1 MFTNVHENV
10 HKMAYNDDQTRE
22 RVQRLIHLEG
32 LTQREFANRL
42 GRQPSNV
49 SQILN
54 NERNVPRGFIGD
66 IIKAFPNVS
75 KEWLVFGEGNVYED
89 KEEPTVHLP
98 LDTKPRLPRT
108 LSEGHLVDY
117 FEGPKR
123 VLCQEKQII
132 TQFPEYDFSLFLK
145 TDRMAPNYRRGDEI
159 FFKKTSII
167 EWGGDYLL
175 DTAEGPKFKKI
186 YPEKD
191 SIRCVSYN
199 TDVYPDFCIPRSMI
213 FGYYKCVGLL
223 RIL

>member
-1 MFTNVHENV
+1 
-10 HKMAYNDDQTRE
+10 MAYNDDQIRE

-32 LTQREFANRL
+32 LTQREFANML

-54 NERNVPRGFIGD
+54 HERNVPKNFVGD
-66 IIKAFPNVS
+66 VLKAFPKV
-75 KEWLVFGEGNVYED
+75 KREWLMFGEGQMYEGD
-89 KEEPTVHLP
+89 ATSPQLP

-108 LSEGHLVDY
+108 LSDGHLPDY

-123 VLCQEKQII
+123 AQCQEKQIV
-132 TQFPEYDFSLFLK
+132 TQFPDYDFSLFLK
-145 TDRMAPNYRRGDEI
+145 TDRMSPNYRRGDEL
-159 FFKKTSII
+159 FFRKTSIV

-175 DTAEGPKFKKI
+175 DTAEGPKFKKV
-186 YPEKD
+186 YPQKD

-199 TDVYPDFCIPRSMI
+199 TDVYPDFMIPRSMI
-213 FGYYKCVGLL
+213 YGFYKCVGLL